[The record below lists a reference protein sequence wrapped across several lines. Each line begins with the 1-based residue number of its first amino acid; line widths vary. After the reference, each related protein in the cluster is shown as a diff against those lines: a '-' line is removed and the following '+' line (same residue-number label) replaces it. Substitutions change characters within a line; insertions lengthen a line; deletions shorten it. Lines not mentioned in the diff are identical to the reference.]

1 MTLRLVPEVSVAASA
16 AVSHYATQVLH
27 CVAPV
32 CYIRRHGDHDQ
43 SAGTPKRQRGDY
55 APRRGGE
62 RFTVTRNGIP
72 VADLVPH
79 DRATADRRRRFVPV
93 AEVAAG
99 LRRLPDWDVE
109 RFAAELSRLD
119 AAVDDSDAEPWGST
133 R

>member
-1 MTLRLVPEVSVAASA
+1 MGTTISQRELRNDSGA
-16 AVSHYATQVLH
+16 
-27 CVAPV
+27 
-32 CYIRRHGDHDQ
+32 IMRRVE
-43 SAGTPKRQRGDY
+43 
-55 APRRGGE
+55 GGE